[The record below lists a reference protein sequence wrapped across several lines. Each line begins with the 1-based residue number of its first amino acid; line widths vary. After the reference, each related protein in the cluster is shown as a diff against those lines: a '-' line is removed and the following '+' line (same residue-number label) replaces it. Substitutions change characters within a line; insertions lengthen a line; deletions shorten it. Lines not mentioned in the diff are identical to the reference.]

1 MDTPDTDNVDF
12 SKPYILSVTELKDSS
27 EENGENN
34 SASQQENESEKL
46 GGKRLKISGSASKTK
61 NWAKAIVAEDKDEN
75 NMTAVSR
82 CCKLIGKLVEHFCY
96 LGEEDK
102 PTWLRSVVL
111 ICLE

>member
-1 MDTPDTDNVDF
+1 MCQNILKRVIWWRYKTHFELLESLKHEITCNLDTPDTDNVDF

-61 NWAKAIVAEDKDEN
+61 N
-75 NMTAVSR
+75 
-82 CCKLIGKLVEHFCY
+82 
-96 LGEEDK
+96 
-102 PTWLRSVVL
+102 
-111 ICLE
+111 